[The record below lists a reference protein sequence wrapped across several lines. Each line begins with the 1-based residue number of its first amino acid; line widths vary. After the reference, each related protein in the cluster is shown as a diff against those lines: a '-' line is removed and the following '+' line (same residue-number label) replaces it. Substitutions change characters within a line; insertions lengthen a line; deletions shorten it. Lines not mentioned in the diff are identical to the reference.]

1 MNGMIKKALIVALL
15 FSIAGLLAGGGE
27 ELVGQE
33 QAQQP
38 KFRGRLPSYYA
49 DIVTDQQKTAIY
61 SIQARYHAKVAALTE
76 ELEALDKKLDA
87 EIENVL
93 TPAQL
98 TMLKKAREEGAG
110 KRKKTAA
117 DKKLAEAEK
126 NAAAAA
132 APMKKA
138 VRK

>member
-1 MNGMIKKALIVALL
+1 MNGVSTKVLMVLL
-15 FSIAGLLAGGGE
+15 VFSAAGFLGNAQSS
-27 ELVGQE
+27 LVGQE
-33 QAQQP
+33 P
-38 KFRGRLPSYYA
+38 EKKFRGRLPSHYA

-61 SIQARYHAKVAALTE
+61 SIQARYHAKVAALQE

-93 TPAQL
+93 TPAQK
-98 TMLKKAREEGAG
+98 TMLKKAREEGAA

>member
-15 FSIAGLLAGGGE
+15 FSIAGLLAGGRA
-27 ELVGQE
+27 ELIGQE
-33 QAQQP
+33 QAQP
-38 KFRGRLPSYYA
+38 AKFRGRLPSYYA

-61 SIQARYHAKVAALTE
+61 TIQARYHAKVAALQE
-76 ELEALDKKLDA
+76 ELETLDKKLDA
-87 EIENVL
+87 EIESVL
-93 TPAQL
+93 TPAQK
-98 TMLKKAREEGAG
+98 TMLKKAREEGTA

>member
-1 MNGMIKKALIVALL
+1 
-15 FSIAGLLAGGGE
+15 
-27 ELVGQE
+27 
-33 QAQQP
+33 
-38 KFRGRLPSYYA
+38 
-49 DIVTDQQKTAIY
+49 
-61 SIQARYHAKVAALTE
+61 VAALQE

-93 TPAQL
+93 TPAQK
-98 TMLKKAREEGAG
+98 TMLKKAREEGAA

-126 NAAAAA
+126 NAVALP

-138 VRK
+138 ARK